1 MVIEKSKGY
10 EQCDVC
16 CKKIVKGEKMFV
28 GLGWDDYANNRY
40 ICKKCIRKIQ
50 GGIENETKQ
59 RE

>member
-40 ICKKCIRKIQ
+40 ICKKCIRKI
-50 GGIENETKQ
+50 
-59 RE
+59 